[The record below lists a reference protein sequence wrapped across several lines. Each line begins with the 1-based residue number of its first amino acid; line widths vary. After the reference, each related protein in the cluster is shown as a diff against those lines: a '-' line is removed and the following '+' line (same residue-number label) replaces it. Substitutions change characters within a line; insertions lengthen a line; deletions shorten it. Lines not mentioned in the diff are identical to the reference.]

1 MRASTTDVA
10 DVIVEVVND
19 DRTPFF
25 FVSELLRSVFGKN
38 ADEANQ
44 LAYMRQQHGI
54 ARLGPFAPA
63 IAELLCNAACRRARD
78 ADHPLVVRVAEDAAA
93 VTATACGFCGRALA
107 KTRKM
112 HYGKNAL
119 ICDVC
124 VVEHARALHASQPHS
139 PFDYV
144 WQLLDWHYGGVAEED
159 LVVVRRQY
167 SPRMRVDL
175 VAALESTM
183 RDAAAQCV
191 GFHYGQHHDTVTIPS
206 LLVERERWGKHIA
219 PLQYEDVDVGD
230 AAPARCLTH
239 ALWLLRDGDAPVAVL
254 MARQSGRLAIS
265 VASPPGDTAHAFAER
280 LFRQLGEAVKQ
291 ATSYRGKV
299 LSLEF
304 QSDYD
309 GRASGVRVHRLPPV
323 ARDAVVLPEATLQLL
338 ERNMVDFA
346 AVRRRLIALG
356 QSGKK
361 GLLFHGP
368 PGTGK
373 THTVRWLAACL
384 PDHTTLLVTAEQIGG
399 IGEYFALAR
408 LLQPAILV
416 IEDADLIARERG
428 HGGPGEE
435 VLLNRLLNE
444 MDGLKP
450 DAELFVVL
458 TTNRPHLL
466 EAALAQ
472 RPGRVDQAIVFPL
485 PDRANRL
492 RLVDLYRAR
501 LALSPALAERIAQ
514 RTDGVSAAFVKE
526 LMRRIAQSVVE
537 RGDVDENNAVTGDDV
552 DRALGE
558 LALGRDGIGKGLLGA
573 A

>member
-1 MRASTTDVA
+1 
-10 DVIVEVVND
+10 
-19 DRTPFF
+19 
-25 FVSELLRSVFGKN
+25 
-38 ADEANQ
+38 
-44 LAYMRQQHGI
+44 
-54 ARLGPFAPA
+54 
-63 IAELLCNAACRRARD
+63 
-78 ADHPLVVRVAEDAAA
+78 VVRVAEDAAA

-107 KTRKM
+107 STRKM
-112 HYGKNAL
+112 RYGKNAL

-124 VVEHARALHASQPHS
+124 VVEQARALHASQPHS

-144 WQLLDWHYGGVAEED
+144 WQLLDWHYGGVAEKD
-159 LVVVRRQY
+159 LVVVRRNY

-175 VAALESTM
+175 VAALERAM
-183 RDAAAQCV
+183 CDAGAQCV
-191 GFHYGQHHDTVTIPS
+191 GFHYAQHHDSVTMSS

-254 MARQSGRLAIS
+254 MVRQSGRLAIS

-280 LFRQLGEAVKQ
+280 VFRRLGDAVKQ
-291 ATSYRGKV
+291 ASSYRGKV

-304 QSDYD
+304 ESDYD
-309 GRASGVRVHRLPPV
+309 GRASGITVHRLPPV

-338 ERNMVDFA
+338 ERNVVNFA
-346 AVRRRLIALG
+346 AVRSRLIALG

-399 IGEYFALAR
+399 IGEYFSLAR

-428 HGGPGEE
+428 HGGPCEE
-435 VLLNRLLNE
+435 TLLNRLLNE

-472 RPGRVDQAIVFPL
+472 RPGRVDQAIEFPL

-492 RLVDLYRAR
+492 RLVELYRAR

-537 RGDVDENNAVTGDDV
+537 RGDADENNAVTGDDV

-558 LALGRDGIGKGLLGA
+558 LALGRDGLGKGLLGA